1 MNSRPANR
9 AVCRRPPPLP
19 AAAGGGVGGGWGAGC
34 PPLPAGERVGEWGV
48 CWLCPSGGLAAS
60 ASEQPL
66 CRFHDPGAIEAVARV
81 HVGGAAAATVSAG
94 PDAEA
99 HQSRAQAVFGNTLRQ
114 QRAEYAG
121 AYGGFT

>member
-19 AAAGGGVGGGWGAGC
+19 AGARGGRGGRGVS

-94 PDAEA
+94 PGAEA
-99 HQSRAQAVFGNTLRQ
+99 QQSRAPAAFGDTLR
-114 QRAEYAG
+114 
-121 AYGGFT
+121 